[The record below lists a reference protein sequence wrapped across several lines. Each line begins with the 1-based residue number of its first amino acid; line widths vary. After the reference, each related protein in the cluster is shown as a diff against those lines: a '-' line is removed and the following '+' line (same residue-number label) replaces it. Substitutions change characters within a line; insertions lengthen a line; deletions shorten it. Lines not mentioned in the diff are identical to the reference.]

1 MIASQIWIFASIFA
15 LLILTTLLGAVE
27 IAVIAANRI
36 KIKQYAKEGSKKAKI
51 LEKLVSERS
60 RVLTSMLVWTT
71 VLILAADS
79 IAAYW
84 ANNYMGEYIDPRLAV
99 AISTLVLTFII
110 LVLVEIVPR
119 RIAAQ
124 KPEAILSTVA
134 GTINIID
141 KVTYPIVSFFVFIT
155 NPLVKLFGG
164 EVKHGAEIVTEEEIR
179 EMVNVGKEQGV
190 LEEEEKEMIHSIFE
204 FGDTIAREVMKP
216 RIDMVC
222 VEANSSISHVL
233 DIAIQ
238 HGFSKL
244 PVYENSIDNIIGVVN
259 IRDLLVFLKD
269 KKTDIP
275 LRDIL
280 HKPFFI
286 PDSKKVDDL
295 LKEMQKDK
303 ISMAIVVDEFGGT
316 DGLITIEDLIEE
328 IVGEITDEYDKSMPP
343 VEKLED
349 GSCSVD
355 AKMIIE
361 DVNDLMDTSL
371 PAEEFET
378 IGGQVYGILGRVP
391 TQGEKVEIDN
401 LLITV
406 EKVHR
411 QRITR
416 LILKKKE
423 S

>member
-1 MIASQIWIFASIFA
+1 MVISQIEIFATIFV
-15 LLILTTLLGAVE
+15 LLMLTTLLGAVE
-27 IAVIAANRI
+27 IAVIATNRI
-36 KIKQYAKEGSKKAKI
+36 KIKQYAREGSKKAKI

-71 VLILAADS
+71 ALILAADS

-84 ANNYMGEYIDPRLAV
+84 ADNFLGIYIDHRLAV
-99 AISTLVLTFII
+99 ALSTLVLTFII
-110 LVLVEIVPR
+110 LVMVEIVPR

-124 KPEAILSTVA
+124 KPETILSSAA
-134 GTINIID
+134 GAINIID

-155 NPLVKLFGG
+155 NPFVKLLGG
-164 EVKHGAEIVTEEEIR
+164 NVKHGVEIVTEEEIR
-179 EMVNVGKEQGV
+179 EMVNVGQEQGV

-216 RIDMVC
+216 RIDMIC
-222 VEANSSISHVL
+222 LEANSSISRVL
-233 DIAIQ
+233 DTSIQ
-238 HGFSKL
+238 HGFSKI
-244 PVYENSIDNIIGVVN
+244 PVYDNSIDNIIGVVN
-259 IRDLLVFLKD
+259 IRDLLVILKD
-269 KKTDIP
+269 KKTDVP
-275 LRDIL
+275 LKDIL

-316 DGLITIEDLIEE
+316 AGLITIEDLIEE
-328 IVGEITDEYDKSMPP
+328 IVGEIADEYDKSMPP

-349 GSCSVD
+349 GSYSVD

-361 DVNDLMDTSL
+361 DVNDLVDANLS
-371 PAEEFET
+371 AEEFET

-391 TQGEKVEIDN
+391 TQGENVEIDN
-401 LLITV
+401 LMITV

-423 S
+423 N